1 MTFALANAAVAEL
14 WSSLRSFMGEL
25 AVSEI
30 TVRPPAREG
39 DEASFLR
46 LVAWSYVM
54 VFEAGRV
61 AVPYLME
68 MRVYQDEPYSDP
80 KKSCRNIHAL
90 RPWSSH
96 NLGFSSERDVEISQ
110 RVQLWFKDACGEYPP
125 GDTGSWGRCFQ
136 ALCSEIEIIATYCQR
151 VVTAELSDPDDGE
164 AARVD
169 LRRRIERAWP
179 AQEYHVLV
187 GDAAV
192 RLGLGI
198 AIDAKKF
205 SNPRLPKWRQF
216 LETLPDQDDPK
227 GHMIRLIERD
237 LLDLA
242 ADVLPIDG
250 RDVMNALK
258 LKPGP
263 AVGDALLRAR
273 ELFRSGIR
281 EPELLLD
288 HLIRSLVPDT
298 VDPSPHRD
306 S

>member
-14 WSSLRSFMGEL
+14 WSSLRSFIGES

-61 AVPYLME
+61 VVPYLME
-68 MRVYQDEPYSDP
+68 MRVYRGEPCSDP
-80 KKSCRNIHAL
+80 KKACRNIHAL
-90 RPWSSH
+90 RTWSSH
-96 NLGFSSERDVEISQ
+96 NLGFGSERDVEISQ
-110 RVQLWFKDACGEYPP
+110 RVRLWFKDACGKYPP
-125 GDTGSWGRCFQ
+125 GDTGSWERCFQ

-151 VVTAELSDPDDGE
+151 VVTSELSDPDDGE
-164 AARVD
+164 AARAD

-179 AQEYHVLV
+179 AQEYHILV
-187 GDAAV
+187 EDVAV
-192 RLGLGI
+192 RLGI
-198 AIDAKKF
+198 PIDTKKF
-205 SNPRLPKWRQF
+205 SNSRLAKWRQF
-216 LETLPDQDDPK
+216 LETLPGQDDPK

-250 RDVMNALK
+250 RDVMKALK

-273 ELFRSGIR
+273 ELYRSGIR
-281 EPELLLD
+281 ESEVLLD
-288 HLIRSLVPDT
+288 HLNRSLVPDT
-298 VDPSPHRD
+298 VAPNPCED